1 MKHFT
6 KLFVAIAMMMV
17 AIAANAQEKVYATFE
32 SPTNTAATWDA
43 TNKSFKWS
51 QPTYNQIRNIGLPNG
66 DISNY
71 KKLVIK
77 CDFISGD
84 VFRILFYSGG
94 ANATIYVNKSEESN
108 VYEFN
113 IYDEVKKAKGD
124 AAPDY
129 ILKCDE
135 ICLSGGGNAGE
146 VKVYE
151 MYLETYAPGEEKPQL
166 VVEEEAKPAK
176 PEGYID
182 FTEAFP
188 SLKPTLEKKIGN
200 GALVVGQRTKDVVAD
215 LSDYSKLTLVTSPNL
230 KVVLYM
236 NHEIDAKQNAGEYTE
251 EEAGKYVFMDVQADE
266 NGMINIDLT
275 QFEKRDLNC
284 IAMPWD
290 NDNVGTV
297 WYLLL
302 TKDEPVFDFNAMD
315 VATSANGNASGDIL
329 EPLYI
334 TKGNV
339 TMMVSPADEGASTPN
354 RFWGTNNGPQL
365 RMYSGTIVMDAPEGK
380 AITKVEVI
388 NGKWGTD
395 NAINGMFASTW
406 EGNSTNVVINIA
418 GNTQMNKIVVTLA
431 DKNEETTTYGDL
443 PTAINTAKVVAA
455 KNEVFNLAG
464 QRLSAPMKGFNIIGG
479 KKVLVK

>member
-17 AIAANAQEKVYATFE
+17 AIAANAQEKVYATFA
-32 SPTNTAATWDA
+32 SPTNTAATWDKE
-43 TNKSFKWS
+43 NSSFKWS
-51 QPTYNQIRNIGLPNG
+51 QPTYNQIRNIGLPKG
-66 DISNY
+66 DISDY

-129 ILKCDE
+129 ILNCDE

-146 VKVYE
+146 VKVHE

-166 VVEEEAKPAK
+166 VVEEEVKPAK
-176 PEGYID
+176 PEGYVD

-188 SLKPTLEKKIGN
+188 SIQPTLEKKIGN
-200 GALVVGQRTKDVVAD
+200 GALIVGQRTKDVVAD
-215 LSDYSKLTLVTSPNL
+215 LSDYSKLTIVTSPPL

-236 NHEIDAKQNAGEYTE
+236 NHEIDAKQNANEYTE
-251 EEAGKYVFMDVQADE
+251 EETGKYVFMNLQADDKGIIE
-266 NGMINIDLT
+266 VDLT

-290 NDNVGTV
+290 NDNVGYV

-315 VATSANGNASGDIL
+315 VATSANGDTSGDIL

-339 TMMVSPADEGASTPN
+339 TMMVSPAEEGATTQN
-354 RFWGTNNGPQL
+354 RFWSTNNGPQL

-388 NGKWGTD
+388 YGKWHND
-395 NAINGMFASTW
+395 NMINGMAGATW
-406 EGNSTNVVINIA
+406 EGNSTNAVIDIA

-431 DKNEETTTYGDL
+431 DKNEETTTYGNL
-443 PTAINTAKVVAA
+443 PTAINTTKATAA
-455 KNEVFNLAG
+455 KAEIFNLAG
-464 QRLSAPMKGFNIIGG
+464 QQLTAPVKGINIIGG

>member
-315 VATSANGNASGDIL
+315 VATSDNDGSTAGDITSSVSL
-329 EPLYI
+329 
-334 TKGNV
+334 TKGGV
-339 TMMVSPADEGASTPN
+339 TMTISVAEEGKTVNRYWSTA
-354 RFWGTNNGPQL
+354 NGPQL
-365 RMYSGTIVMDAPEGK
+365 RMYSGHIVMDAPEGK
-380 AITKVEVI
+380 AITKVEVD
-388 NGKWGTD
+388 NGRWNNN
-395 NAINGMFASTW
+395 NAINGEAGYVW
-406 EGNSTNVVINIA
+406 EGNSTNIVIDIA
-418 GNTQMNKIVVTLA
+418 GNSQMNKITVTLA
-431 DKNEETTTYGDL
+431 DKNDETTTYEGL
-443 PTAINTAKVVAA
+443 PTSINTTKAVAE
-455 KNEVFNLAG
+455 KSEIFNIAG
-464 QRLSAPMKGFNIIGG
+464 QKLVAPMKGINIIGG